1 MSIDGMVLFFFGI
14 PVLSAVGFLI
24 ALIYWIV
31 LKRKNQ
37 REPGAVPPKKLAEA
51 KHDAKICGIVALTFA
66 ALSAG
71 IYWLLSAAVAHM

>member
-1 MSIDGMVLFFFGI
+1 MSPIVVLFFGV
-14 PVLSAVGFLI
+14 PVLSAVAFLI
-24 ALIYWIV
+24 TLIYLIV

-37 REPGAVPPKKLAEA
+37 RDPGAVPPKKLAEA
-51 KHDAKICGIVALTFA
+51 KHDAKICGILALTFA

>member
-14 PVLSAVGFLI
+14 PGLSAAAFLI
-24 ALIYWIV
+24 ALIYLIV
-31 LKRKNQ
+31 LKQKNK
-37 REPGAVPPKKLAEA
+37 RAPDEVPPKKLAEA
-51 KHDAKICGIVALTFA
+51 KHDAKICGIVALTFV

>member
-1 MSIDGMVLFFFGI
+1 MAIDGMVLFFFGI
-14 PVLSAVGFLI
+14 PGLSAAAFLI
-24 ALIYWIV
+24 ALIYLIT

-37 REPGAVPPKKLAEA
+37 RAPGAVPAKKLAEA
-51 KHDAKICGIVALTFA
+51 KHDAKICGIVALTFV